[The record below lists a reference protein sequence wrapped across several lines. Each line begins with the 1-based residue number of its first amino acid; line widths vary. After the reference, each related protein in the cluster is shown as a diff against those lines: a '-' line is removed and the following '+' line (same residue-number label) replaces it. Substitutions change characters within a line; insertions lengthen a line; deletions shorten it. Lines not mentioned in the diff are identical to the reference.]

1 MINKFVNQHILDL
14 KKYDP
19 VDSDKKLAEQFG
31 LDENDIIR
39 LNANENPYGPWAG
52 IKNSFNE
59 IKFNVYPDSNQ
70 DLLRQSLSIYT
81 GLDKSQIVAGSGA
94 DELIECIFKIFCK
107 KNDVLV
113 DVQPTFGMYS
123 FLADSIGMKV
133 MPFERDPR
141 SWEIDI
147 GKLKSEIS
155 INAAKVIFL
164 ASPNNPT
171 GNLLSNKDLEEILQM
186 NILVVV
192 DETYFEFCGQTSAEM
207 INDYENLIVLRS
219 FSKWAGIAGL
229 RIGYMLANSEVID
242 NVFKVKQP
250 YNINVVAEKAAIMTL
265 DNRLDLQPNIEKIL
279 AEKDKFSDFI
289 NELSEWSIPFP
300 SDANFIL
307 CKFAKN
313 RGEFIFNK
321 LAREGIFV
329 RSFSNENL
337 KDCLRF
343 TIGTTDQM
351 KKVEKVLSEL

>member
-1 MINKFVNQHILDL
+1 MINKFINQHILDL

-19 VDSDKKLAEQFG
+19 VDSDKKLAEEFG
-31 LDENDIIR
+31 LKEKDIIR

-52 IKNSFNE
+52 IKDSFSE

-70 DLLRQSLSIYT
+70 DLLRESLSKYT
-81 GLDKSQIVAGSGA
+81 GLDKNQIVAGSGA
-94 DELIECIFKIFCK
+94 DEMIECIFKIFCNK
-107 KNDVLV
+107 DDVLI

-133 MPFERDPR
+133 MPFERDLD
-141 SWEIDI
+141 WTININKLKEEIDI
-147 GKLKSEIS
+147 NS
-155 INAAKVIFL
+155 AKVIFL

-171 GNLLSNKDLEEILQM
+171 GNSLSNQDLEEILKM
-186 NILVVV
+186 DILVVV
-192 DETYFEFCGQTSAEM
+192 DETYFEFCGSTAAEM
-207 INDYENLIVLRS
+207 IKDYENLIILRS

-229 RIGYMLANSEVID
+229 RIGYMLANSEIID

-250 YNINVVAEKAAIMTL
+250 YNINVVAEKAAILTL
-265 DNRLDLQPNIEKIL
+265 ENRLGLQPNIEKIL
-279 AEKDKFSDFI
+279 SEKMEFIEFI
-289 NELSEWSIPFP
+289 NNLDDVYAFS

-307 CKFAKN
+307 CKFPKN
-313 RGEFIFNK
+313 GGKFIFNK

-343 TIGTTDQM
+343 TIGTANQM
-351 KKVEKVLSEL
+351 KKVKEVLKVTY

>member
-1 MINKFVNQHILDL
+1 MINKFINQHILDL

-19 VDSDKKLAEQFG
+19 VDSDKKLAEEFG
-31 LDENDIIR
+31 LKEKDIIR

-52 IKNSFNE
+52 IKDSFSK

-70 DLLRQSLSIYT
+70 DLLRESLSKYT
-81 GLDKSQIVAGSGA
+81 GLDKNQIVAGSGA
-94 DELIECIFKIFCK
+94 DEMIECIFKIFCN
-107 KNDVLV
+107 KNDALI

-133 MPFERDPR
+133 VPFERDLD
-141 SWEIDI
+141 WTININKLKEEIDI
-147 GKLKSEIS
+147 NS
-155 INAAKVIFL
+155 AKVIFL

-171 GNLLSNKDLEEILQM
+171 GNSLSNEDLEEILKM
-186 NILVVV
+186 DILVVV
-192 DETYFEFCGQTSAEM
+192 DETYFEFYGSTAAEM
-207 INDYENLIVLRS
+207 IKDYENLIILRS

-250 YNINVVAEKAAIMTL
+250 YNINVVAEKAAILTL
-265 DNRLDLQPNIEKIL
+265 ENRIGMQPNIEKIL
-279 AEKDKFSDFI
+279 SGKKEFIEFVNNLDNVYAFS
-289 NELSEWSIPFP
+289 

-307 CKFAKN
+307 CKFPKN
-313 RGEFIFNK
+313 GGKFIFNK

-343 TIGTTDQM
+343 TIGTAGQM
-351 KKVEKVLSEL
+351 KKVKEVLKATY